1 VTNSWWTYL
10 KSGLS
15 RKLPKDRIG
24 GQNGYGSIK
33 ASLKNLRPFVG
44 RHYRKGAVGVL
55 LVLMTSLFGI
65 PQPLIMRYLVDDVIL
80 GRQLGLLAIAVIL
93 LAGISLAEKLT
104 GLLQQ
109 FYFARFE
116 QEVTLDIQEDL
127 FSRVLRFPKGFFDE
141 NQTGYLMSRLSSDV
155 EGLRWFF
162 SSTIVYIIS
171 NILRFAGGV
180 VLLFYLEWRLAIG
193 VLVIVPGL
201 VLCIRYFSKK
211 LHVLSHQEMEQEATV
226 SSHLQES
233 LSTVSLIKAFSN
245 EARTVKRFM
254 SQLKEAFHLSLEQT
268 TVSSVANLV
277 INSMPGMAKVAVLA
291 LGAYWVIQ
299 GHWSLGSLLAFIAY
313 LAYVFGPA
321 QFLASANL
329 QLQNARAALERVSA
343 LYDIIP
349 EESMAGGKTVE
360 RLRGEIEF
368 KNVSFAYDARE
379 PILNDISFRIQ
390 PGERVAIVGP
400 SGVGKTTLLSLILRF
415 YRPNAGEIYFDG
427 QPARDY
433 ELGSLRQRIG
443 YVAQSTL
450 LLSGSIME
458 NLCYGNPE
466 AREEEVSRAAKVAG
480 IHDFIASLPEGYETE
495 IGEEGV
501 KLSEGQKQRLA
512 LARAIVK
519 DPDILVLDEPTSALD
534 SQTEKTIFL
543 SLPSVIENKTL
554 FVVAHRL
561 STIMNADRIFLLDQN
576 RLIAIGTHESLLET
590 NDYYRSIVSH
600 QQVQPDQ
607 DPTGT
612 GRYYM

>member
-1 VTNSWWTYL
+1 M
-10 KSGLS
+10 
-15 RKLPKDRIG
+15 
-24 GQNGYGSIK
+24 K
-33 ASLKNLRPFVG
+33 ANLKNLHPFVG
-44 RHYRKGAVGVL
+44 RHWRKGGVGVL
-55 LVLMTSLFGI
+55 LILATSLLGF

-80 GRQLGLLAIAVIL
+80 SRQLGLLAAAILL
-93 LAGISLAEKLT
+93 LAGILLAEKVAS
-104 GLLQQ
+104 LLQQ

-116 QEVTLDIQEDL
+116 QEVTLDIHQDL
-127 FSRVLRFPKGFFDE
+127 FSHVLSFPKAFFDE
-141 NQTGYLMSRLSSDV
+141 EQTGYLMSRLSSDV

-171 NILRFAGGV
+171 NVLRFAGGV
-180 VLLFYLEWRLAIG
+180 VLLFYLEWRLALG
-193 VLVIVPGL
+193 VLLIIPGL

-211 LHVLSHQEMEQEATV
+211 VHVLSHQEMEQEAMV

-233 LSTVSLIKAFSN
+233 LSSVSLIKAFST
-245 EARTVKRFM
+245 EARTLKRFM
-254 SQLKEAFHLSLEQT
+254 TQLTEAFHISLEQT
-268 TVSSVANLV
+268 TVSSVASLV
-277 INSMPGMAKVAVLA
+277 INSMPGMAKLVVLA

-299 GHWSLGSLLAFIAY
+299 GHWSLGSLLAFVAY

-349 EESMAGGKTVE
+349 EEDIGAAEKTE
-360 RLRGEIEF
+360 KLRGEIEF
-368 KNVSFAYDARE
+368 KNVSFAYDTRE
-379 PILNDISFRIQ
+379 PILSDISFLIQ

-415 YRPNAGEIYFDG
+415 YKPNAGEIYFDG
-427 QPARDY
+427 KPAMGY

-443 YVAQSTL
+443 YVSQSTL
-450 LLSGSIME
+450 LLSGSIMQ
-458 NLCYGNPE
+458 NLRYGNPE

-480 IHDFIASLPEGYETE
+480 IHDFIMSLPKGYESE
-495 IGEEGV
+495 IGEKGV
-501 KLSEGQKQRLA
+501 NLSEGQKQRLA
-512 LARAIVK
+512 LARAMVK

-534 SQTEKTIFL
+534 SQTEKTIFQ
-543 SLPSVIENKTL
+543 SLPSYTEGKTL

-576 RLIAIGTHESLLET
+576 RLIAIGTHESLMES

>member
-1 VTNSWWTYL
+1 
-10 KSGLS
+10 
-15 RKLPKDRIG
+15 
-24 GQNGYGSIK
+24 
-33 ASLKNLRPFVG
+33 
-44 RHYRKGAVGVL
+44 
-55 LVLMTSLFGI
+55 
-65 PQPLIMRYLVDDVIL
+65 
-80 GRQLGLLAIAVIL
+80 
-93 LAGISLAEKLT
+93 
-104 GLLQQ
+104 
-109 FYFARFE
+109 
-116 QEVTLDIQEDL
+116 
-127 FSRVLRFPKGFFDE
+127 
-141 NQTGYLMSRLSSDV
+141 
-155 EGLRWFF
+155 
-162 SSTIVYIIS
+162 
-171 NILRFAGGV
+171 
-180 VLLFYLEWRLAIG
+180 
-193 VLVIVPGL
+193 
-201 VLCIRYFSKK
+201 
-211 LHVLSHQEMEQEATV
+211 MEQQANVT
-226 SSHLQES
+226 SHLQES
-233 LSTVSLIKAFSN
+233 LSSVSLIKAFST
-245 EARTVKRFM
+245 EARSVKRLT
-254 SQLKEAFHLSLEQT
+254 SQLKEAFHISLEQT

-349 EESMAGGKTVE
+349 EESLVDGKTVE
-360 RLRGEIEF
+360 RLTGEIEF

-379 PILNDISFRIQ
+379 PVLNDISFRIQ

-458 NLCYGNPE
+458 NLRYGNPE

-480 IHDFIASLPEGYETE
+480 IHDFIASLPERYETE
-495 IGEEGV
+495 IGEDGV

-576 RLIAIGTHESLLET
+576 RLIAIGTHESLLQS

-600 QQVQPDQ
+600 QQVQPEQPSPDTE
-607 DPTGT
+607 P
-612 GRYYM
+612 YYM

>member
-24 GQNGYGSIK
+24 GQDGYGSIK

-155 EGLRWFF
+155 AGLRWFF

-349 EESMAGGKTVE
+349 EESMAGGITVE

-600 QQVQPDQ
+600 QQVQPEQ
-607 DPTGT
+607 PSPGT
-612 GRYYM
+612 GPYYM

>member
-1 VTNSWWTYL
+1 M
-10 KSGLS
+10 
-15 RKLPKDRIG
+15 
-24 GQNGYGSIK
+24 K
-33 ASLKNLRPFVG
+33 ANLKNLHPFVG
-44 RHYRKGAVGVL
+44 RHWRKGGVGVL
-55 LVLMTSLFGI
+55 LILATSLLGF

-80 GRQLGLLAIAVIL
+80 SRQLGLLAAAILL
-93 LAGISLAEKLT
+93 LAGILLAEKVAS
-104 GLLQQ
+104 LLQQ

-116 QEVTLDIQEDL
+116 QEVTLDIHQDL
-127 FSRVLRFPKGFFDE
+127 FSHVLSFPKAFFDE
-141 NQTGYLMSRLSSDV
+141 EQTGYLMSRLSSDV

-171 NILRFAGGV
+171 NVLRFAGGV
-180 VLLFYLEWRLAIG
+180 VLLFYLEWRLALG
-193 VLVIVPGL
+193 VLLIIPGL

-211 LHVLSHQEMEQEATV
+211 VHVLSHQEMEQEAMV

-233 LSTVSLIKAFSN
+233 LSSVSLIKAFST

-254 SQLKEAFHLSLEQT
+254 SQLKEAFHISLEQT
-268 TVSSVANLV
+268 TVSSVASLV
-277 INSMPGMAKVAVLA
+277 INSMPGMAKLVVLA

-299 GHWSLGSLLAFIAY
+299 GHWSLGSLLAFVAY

-349 EESMAGGKTVE
+349 EEDIGAAEKTE
-360 RLRGEIEF
+360 KLRGEIEF
-368 KNVSFAYDARE
+368 KNVSFAYDTRE
-379 PILNDISFRIQ
+379 PILSDISFLIQ

-415 YRPNAGEIYFDG
+415 YKPNAGEIYFDG
-427 QPARDY
+427 KPAMGY

-443 YVAQSTL
+443 YVSQSTL
-450 LLSGSIME
+450 LLSGSIMQ
-458 NLCYGNPE
+458 NLRYGNPE

-480 IHDFIASLPEGYETE
+480 IHDFIMSLPKGYESE
-495 IGEEGV
+495 IGEKGV
-501 KLSEGQKQRLA
+501 NLSEGQKQRLA
-512 LARAIVK
+512 LARAMVK

-534 SQTEKTIFL
+534 SQTEKTIFQ
-543 SLPSVIENKTL
+543 SLPSYTEGKTL

-576 RLIAIGTHESLLET
+576 RLIAIGTHESLMES

>member
-1 VTNSWWTYL
+1 MTNNWWTYL

-15 RKLPKDRIG
+15 RKLPEDRIG
-24 GQNGYGSIK
+24 GQDGYVSIK

-55 LVLMTSLFGI
+55 LVLITSLFAI

-93 LAGISLAEKLT
+93 LAGISLAEKLA
-104 GLLQQ
+104 GLIQQ

-127 FSRVLRFPKGFFDE
+127 FSHVLRFPKDFFDE

-155 EGLRWFF
+155 EGMRWFF

-193 VLVIVPGL
+193 VLVVVPGL
-201 VLCIRYFSKK
+201 VLCIRYFSRKI
-211 LHVLSHQEMEQEATV
+211 HVLSHQDMEQQANVT
-226 SSHLQES
+226 SHLQES
-233 LSTVSLIKAFSN
+233 LSSVSLIKAFST
-245 EARTVKRFM
+245 EARSVKRFT
-254 SQLKEAFHLSLEQT
+254 SQLKEAFQISLEQT

-277 INSMPGMAKVAVLA
+277 INSMPGMAKVTVLA

-313 LAYVFGPA
+313 LAYVFGTA

-349 EESMAGGKTVE
+349 EESMGDGKTVE
-360 RLRGEIEF
+360 RLTGEIEF

-415 YRPNAGEIYFDG
+415 YKPNAGEIYFDG
-427 QPARDY
+427 SPAPDY

-458 NLCYGNPE
+458 NLRYGNPD
-466 AREEEVSRAAKVAG
+466 AREEEVSMAAKVAG

-495 IGEEGV
+495 IGEGGV

-534 SQTEKTIFL
+534 SQTEKNIFL

-561 STIMNADRIFLLDQN
+561 STIMHADRIFLLDQN
-576 RLIAIGTHESLLET
+576 RLIAIGTHESLLQS
-590 NDYYRSIVSH
+590 NDYYRSMVSH
-600 QQVQPDQ
+600 QQVQPEQ
-607 DPTGT
+607 QSTGT